1 MYRDAFKPGDKV
13 TPGVYWVH
21 HYQHRL
27 SHMNI
32 VALESFPECRVC
44 GSKVRYTSAE
54 TLADASRPSRLRLDS
69 DFLETS
75 KDIPIQFNDIAD

>member
-1 MYRDAFKPGDKV
+1 MYRNALKPGDTV

-27 SHMNI
+27 AHVNT

-44 GSKVRYTSAE
+44 GSKVRYT
-54 TLADASRPSRLRLDS
+54 LAQNVADTSRPTRLRLDS
-69 DFLETS
+69 DFVETS